1 MCVAYPGK
9 VVSVADGRAKVDF
22 SGFTAD
28 VNVSMVNA
36 KPGDYVLVHAG
47 LALQKM
53 ETEEAE
59 SLTELFREIRGQT
72 DGR

>member
-9 VVSVADGRAKVDF
+9 VLSVAGSRAKVDF
-22 SGFTAD
+22 SGFSAD
-28 VNVSMVNA
+28 VNVSMVDA

-53 ETEEAE
+53 GAEDAE
-59 SLTELFREIRGQT
+59 SLTELFREIGGDA